1 MGKEHSPTAAVVLGG
16 GHLDGGGDSALITHH
31 RAAVTSN
38 GDTRV
43 KHLQVPVTGQSSLS
57 TITIIVI
64 SMPGPVERKRQC
76 QLRIGACRLPPTR
89 IRTRSTAAA
98 DLQTPLKGVQGG
110 DQE

>member
-43 KHLQVPVTGQSSLS
+43 KHLQCLSQDSQACQPSPSSLFPCRDPWKGKGS
-57 TITIIVI
+57 ASYGLALAVY
-64 SMPGPVERKRQC
+64 PRQ
-76 QLRIGACRLPPTR
+76 G
-89 IRTRSTAAA
+89 
-98 DLQTPLKGVQGG
+98 
-110 DQE
+110 